1 MASGWPINLGNADE
15 IKAAAMGLALVQAR
29 LMPMFLLV
37 PFLNRNMVPRM
48 ASFGLAAALG
58 LMVLP
63 TLPLKEIPLGGEL
76 ILILAKE
83 GMIGLVMGFLLA
95 LPFWMF
101 EALGFL
107 VDNQRGASMAAVA
120 NPTTGNDSTPLGEIT
135 GLAFITF
142 FMISGGLEL
151 MLGMIYDSYRQWA
164 PLSFWPQWT
173 EEGAALL
180 LQQLNRLVTTGLL
193 LAAPAMMVM
202 FMAELGLAL
211 ANRFT
216 PQLQVYFLAMPI
228 KSALGLFVL
237 ALGATII
244 FDFANEPLRELGTWI
259 QRLNGVWGGPRLHE

>member
-15 IKAAAMGLALVQAR
+15 LKAAAMGLGLVQAR

-37 PFLNRNMVPRM
+37 PFLNRNMVPRV

-58 LMVLP
+58 LLVLP
-63 TLPLKEIPLGGEL
+63 TLPLKDIPMGGEL
-76 ILILAKE
+76 ILILVKE
-83 GMIGLVMGFLLA
+83 GLIGLVMGFVLA

-107 VDNQRGASMAAVA
+107 VDNQRGASMAATT
-120 NPTTGNDSTPLGEIT
+120 NPTTGNDSTPVGQLT
-135 GLAFITF
+135 GLTFITF
-142 FMISGGLEL
+142 FMVSGGLEL

-164 PLSFWPQWT
+164 PLSFWPQWK
-173 EEGAALL
+173 EESVVLL
-180 LQQLNRLVTTGLL
+180 IQQLNRLLTIGLL
-193 LAAPAMMVM
+193 LAAPAMMAM
-202 FMAELGLAL
+202 FLAELGLAL

-216 PQLQVYFLAMPI
+216 PQLQVFFLAMPI

-244 FDFANEPLRELGTWI
+244 FDFANEPIRELGYWI
-259 QRLNGVWGGPRLHE
+259 QRLNGVWGGPKSHE